1 MPEQPSAVAKRRRSG
16 KSKNLRFLVGVGAK
30 PHVVFRQPSAPQ
42 SNRITEKIKNLCFQL
57 GISVK
62 HPSILQ

>member
-1 MPEQPSAVAKRRRSG
+1 MPEQPSAVAKRQRSG
-16 KSKNLRFLVGVGAK
+16 KS
-30 PHVVFRQPSAPQ
+30 
-42 SNRITEKIKNLCFQL
+42 KNLCFQL